1 MTMIGRRTALSLGLS
16 LSAGRAL
23 AVALP
28 VPPGNALAFRMIR
41 HGSEIGRH
49 TLTFE
54 RRGDVLTVLVAVE
67 AKVTLMSIPIVHYT
81 HRATETWQGGALT
94 SLESNT
100 DKNGTL
106 AWARGS
112 RAGEGLVVE
121 GSKTARYV
129 APAPAIA
136 TSYWNKRML
145 DGPMIS
151 MEDGV
156 LLHPKVTARGPEQV
170 RLASGGTIAADHY
183 NITGSFDADV
193 WYDQGGEW
201 ASFAV
206 DAADGSHV
214 FYERL

>member
-1 MTMIGRRTALSLGLS
+1 
-16 LSAGRAL
+16 
-23 AVALP
+23 
-28 VPPGNALAFRMIR
+28 MIR

-54 RRGDVLTVLVAVE
+54 RRGEVLSVRVAVE
-67 AKVTLMSIPIVHYT
+67 AKVTLMSIPLVHYT
-81 HRATETWQGGALT
+81 HHAVETWQGDALT
-94 SLESNT
+94 NLELNT
-100 DKNGTL
+100 DKNGNL
-106 AWARGS
+106 AWARGN
-112 RAGEGLVVE
+112 RTTDGLVVE

-145 DGPMIS
+145 DVPMIS

-156 LLHPKVTARGPEQV
+156 LLRPKVTARGAEQV
-170 RLASGGTIAADHY
+170 RVASGAMIAAEHY

-193 WYDQGGEW
+193 WYDGSGEW
-201 ASFAV
+201 ASFAI

-214 FYERL
+214 SYERL